1 MAGARGLSY
10 RLTAIG
16 SSSRPSLRPSVS
28 GAGPRSTSVRVR
40 VTRDLGLFDITM
52 AALGAMVGAAIFLLV
67 GAAYAVAG
75 PLVLMSLAVAALVAA
90 LAGMAYA
97 ELASGR
103 PDASGGAYIWVR
115 SALPAPSGFLSGWLS
130 WGGHM
135 AAAALSALGLG
146 IFLLELVRPSD
157 PASFFGPNPP
167 EVSLVGLAVL
177 ALSAVAH
184 FARVHLPVRALGRL
198 TFAKILLIVF
208 VAVLGVVSVFQPG
221 PARGFA
227 VGAPVTSLDLMLG
240 AGVLFIAFQGFEV
253 VAQLSDQV
261 KHPESSV
268 PRGVFLALL
277 LAFGMYAGLFL
288 AVLGNVPNDKLSG
301 WPACAGCF
309 GGSEDMVLLGS
320 RYFLGQPYVRAAVLI
335 IGIVSMYGA
344 LNSNLTAA
352 IKTSFSMARDRLLPA
367 SFAHIGGREVPPAAV
382 ALTLVGA
389 GFLVFL
395 TIETIAILA
404 SLAFLG
410 LFAFVHA
417 SVVALR
423 RGERRSAPGFRVP
436 LVPAVPMVAIAL
448 NLALGALLWSYPA
461 GSDAPLPPGMFAT
474 LLGGAWLAIGLAYHW
489 VGGRRTAGGLAPAAS
504 GAEVRDIL
512 ATSEDHV
519 ELERYRVFLPLREFE
534 DEALVELGAR
544 IARAKNAELSL
555 LHVVEIPRNL
565 PPKAIRFRYVDDRIR
580 GLQRLTRIGER
591 MGVDTRPVVKIGH
604 KVYEIILDTIREEAV
619 NLLVMGWRGERIE
632 GDRRVLGSN
641 IDYLIENAPCDVIV
655 FKTQGFRRPLRRIVV
670 LTSPIWSLEGIDDL
684 ALILASEDHPIVEV
698 VALASD
704 PSEAERLKQES
715 TRFEGRAH
723 ERGVRVEPK
732 VIYSTQWE
740 SEALRESA
748 EASLLMIRATSPGGL
763 RKFALGPVEDRIV
776 KLAKCPVLILR
787 KGA

>member
-1 MAGARGLSY
+1 MY
-10 RLTAIG
+10 RSTAIA
-16 SSSRPSLRPSVS
+16 SSSRPILRPSVS
-28 GAGPRSTSVRVR
+28 GPGPGSASVRVR

-67 GAAYAVAG
+67 GAAYSVAG
-75 PLVLMSLAVAALVAA
+75 PLVLLSLAVAALVAA

-103 PDASGGAYIWVR
+103 PDASGGAYVWVR
-115 SALPAPSGFLSGWLS
+115 SALPAPSGFVSGWLS

-135 AAAALSALGLG
+135 AASALSALGLG
-146 IFLLELVRPSD
+146 IFLVELVRPSD
-157 PASFFGPNPP
+157 ESSFFGPNPL
-167 EVSLVGLAVL
+167 EVSLVALAVL
-177 ALSAVAH
+177 ALSAIAH
-184 FARVHLPVRALGRL
+184 FARVHLPIRALGRL
-198 TFAKILLIVF
+198 TLGKILLIVL
-208 VAVLGVVSVFQPG
+208 VAVLGVISVFQPG
-221 PARGFA
+221 PPRGFA
-227 VGAPVTSLDLMLG
+227 VGAPVSSLDLMLG

-277 LAFGMYAGLFL
+277 LAFLVYGGFFL
-288 AVLGNVPNDKLSG
+288 AVLGNVPSDTLSG
-301 WPACAGCF
+301 WPACGGCL
-309 GGSEDMVLLGS
+309 GGSEDMVLSGI
-320 RYFLGQPYVRAAVLI
+320 RHFVGGPYVRAVVLI

-352 IKTSFSMARDRLLPA
+352 IKTSFSMARDRLLPG
-367 SFAHIGGREVPPAAV
+367 SFARIGGREVPPAAV
-382 ALTLVGA
+382 ALTFVGA

-436 LVPAVPMVAIAL
+436 LVPAVPMAAIAL
-448 NLALGALLWSYPA
+448 NLAVGALLWNYPA
-461 GSDAPLPPGMFAT
+461 RSDAPMPPGMLAT
-474 LLGGAWLAIGLAYHW
+474 LLGAVWLAIGLAYHW
-489 VGGRRTAGGLAPAAS
+489 VGGRRAAS
-504 GAEVRDIL
+504 GPAPPASAAEVRDIL

-580 GLQRLTRIGER
+580 GLQRLARIGEH

-684 ALILASEDHPIVEV
+684 ALILAAEDHPVVEV

-723 ERGVRVEPK
+723 ERGVTVEPK

-776 KLAKCPVLILR
+776 KLAKCSVLILR
-787 KGA
+787 KGT

>member
-1 MAGARGLSY
+1 MY
-10 RLTAIG
+10 RSTAIA
-16 SSSRPSLRPSVS
+16 SSSRPILRPSVS
-28 GAGPRSTSVRVR
+28 GPGPGSASVRVR

-67 GAAYAVAG
+67 GAAYSVAG
-75 PLVLMSLAVAALVAA
+75 PLVLLSLAVAALVAA

-103 PDASGGAYIWVR
+103 PDASGGAYVWVR
-115 SALPAPSGFLSGWLS
+115 SALPAPSGFVSGWLS

-135 AAAALSALGLG
+135 AASALSALGLG
-146 IFLLELVRPSD
+146 IFLVELVRPSD
-157 PASFFGPNPP
+157 ESSFFGPNPL
-167 EVSLVGLAVL
+167 EVSLVALAVL
-177 ALSAVAH
+177 ALSAIAH
-184 FARVHLPVRALGRL
+184 FARVHLPIRALGRL
-198 TFAKILLIVF
+198 TLGKILLIVL
-208 VAVLGVVSVFQPG
+208 VAVLGVISVFQPG
-221 PARGFA
+221 PPRGFA
-227 VGAPVTSLDLMLG
+227 VGAPVSSLDLMLG

-277 LAFGMYAGLFL
+277 LAFLVYGGFFL
-288 AVLGNVPNDKLSG
+288 AVLGNVPSDTLSG
-301 WPACAGCF
+301 WPACGGCL
-309 GGSEDMVLLGS
+309 GGSEDMVLSGI
-320 RYFLGQPYVRAAVLI
+320 RHFVGGPYVRAVVLI

-352 IKTSFSMARDRLLPA
+352 IKTSFSMARDRLLPG
-367 SFAHIGGREVPPAAV
+367 SFARIGGREVPPAAV
-382 ALTLVGA
+382 ALTFVGA

-436 LVPAVPMVAIAL
+436 LVPAVPMAAIAL
-448 NLALGALLWSYPA
+448 NLAVGALLWNYPA
-461 GSDAPLPPGMFAT
+461 RSDAPMPPGMLAT
-474 LLGGAWLAIGLAYHW
+474 LLGGVWLAIGLAYHW
-489 VGGRRTAGGLAPAAS
+489 VGGRRAAS
-504 GAEVRDIL
+504 GPAPPASAAEVRDIL

-580 GLQRLTRIGER
+580 GLQRLARIGEH

-684 ALILASEDHPIVEV
+684 ALILAAEDHPVVEV

-723 ERGVRVEPK
+723 ERGVTVEPK

-776 KLAKCPVLILR
+776 KLAKCSVLILR
-787 KGA
+787 KGT

>member
-1 MAGARGLSY
+1 
-10 RLTAIG
+10 
-16 SSSRPSLRPSVS
+16 
-28 GAGPRSTSVRVR
+28 
-40 VTRDLGLFDITM
+40 
-52 AALGAMVGAAIFLLV
+52 MV
-67 GAAYAVAG
+67 
-75 PLVLMSLAVAALVAA
+75 
-90 LAGMAYA
+90 
-97 ELASGR
+97 
-103 PDASGGAYIWVR
+103 
-115 SALPAPSGFLSGWLS
+115 LSG
-130 WGGHM
+130 
-135 AAAALSALGLG
+135 
-146 IFLLELVRPSD
+146 VR
-157 PASFFGPNPP
+157 
-167 EVSLVGLAVL
+167 
-177 ALSAVAH
+177 H
-184 FARVHLPVRALGRL
+184 FV
-198 TFAKILLIVF
+198 
-208 VAVLGVVSVFQPG
+208 
-221 PARGFA
+221 
-227 VGAPVTSLDLMLG
+227 
-240 AGVLFIAFQGFEV
+240 
-253 VAQLSDQV
+253 
-261 KHPESSV
+261 
-268 PRGVFLALL
+268 
-277 LAFGMYAGLFL
+277 
-288 AVLGNVPNDKLSG
+288 
-301 WPACAGCF
+301 
-309 GGSEDMVLLGS
+309 
-320 RYFLGQPYVRAAVLI
+320 GQPYVRVIVLI

-352 IKTSFSMARDRLLPA
+352 IKTSFSMARDRLLPG
-367 SFAHIGGREVPPAAV
+367 SFARIGGREVPPAAV
-382 ALTLVGA
+382 ALTFVGA

-436 LVPAVPMVAIAL
+436 LVPAVPMAAVAL
-448 NLALGALLWSYPA
+448 NLALGALLWNYPA
-461 GSDAPLPPGMFAT
+461 RSDAPIPPGMLAT
-474 LLGGAWLAIGLAYHW
+474 LLGGVWLAIGLAYHW
-489 VGGRRTAGGLAPAAS
+489 VGGRRAAGGLAPAAS

-580 GLQRLTRIGER
+580 GLQRLARIGEH

-684 ALILASEDHPIVEV
+684 ALILAAEDHPIVEV

-723 ERGVRVEPK
+723 ERGVTVEPK

-787 KGA
+787 KGT

>member
-1 MAGARGLSY
+1 
-10 RLTAIG
+10 
-16 SSSRPSLRPSVS
+16 
-28 GAGPRSTSVRVR
+28 
-40 VTRDLGLFDITM
+40 
-52 AALGAMVGAAIFLLV
+52 
-67 GAAYAVAG
+67 
-75 PLVLMSLAVAALVAA
+75 
-90 LAGMAYA
+90 MAYA

-103 PDASGGAYIWVR
+103 PDASGGAYVWVR

-135 AAAALSALGLG
+135 AASALSALGLG
-146 IFLLELVRPSD
+146 IFLVELVRPSEES
-157 PASFFGPNPP
+157 SFFGPNPL
-167 EVSLVGLAVL
+167 EVSLVALAVL
-177 ALSAVAH
+177 ALSAIAH

-198 TFAKILLIVF
+198 TLGKILLIVL
-208 VAVLGVVSVFQPG
+208 VAVLGVISVFQPG
-221 PARGFA
+221 PPRGFA
-227 VGAPVTSLDLMLG
+227 VGAPVSSLDLMLG

-261 KHPESSV
+261 KPPESSV

-277 LAFGMYAGLFL
+277 LAFLVYGGFFL
-288 AVLGNVPNDKLSG
+288 AVLGNVASDKLSG
-301 WPACAGCF
+301 WPACGGCL
-309 GGSEDMVLLGS
+309 GGSEDMVLSGI
-320 RYFLGQPYVRAAVLI
+320 RHFVGGPYVRVIVLI

-352 IKTSFSMARDRLLPA
+352 IKTSFSMARDRLLPG
-367 SFAHIGGREVPPAAV
+367 SFARIGGREVPPAAV
-382 ALTLVGA
+382 ALTFVGA

-436 LVPAVPMVAIAL
+436 LVPAVPMAAIAL
-448 NLALGALLWSYPA
+448 NLALGALLWNYPA
-461 GSDAPLPPGMFAT
+461 RSDAPLPPGMLAM
-474 LLGGAWLAIGLAYHW
+474 LLGGVWLAMGLAYHW
-489 VGGRRTAGGLAPAAS
+489 LGGRRAAGSQAPAAS
-504 GAEVRDIL
+504 AAEVRDIL

-519 ELERYRVFLPLREFE
+519 ELDRYRVFLPLREFE

-580 GLQRLTRIGER
+580 GLQRLARIGEH
-591 MGVDTRPVVKIGH
+591 MGVDTRPV
-604 KVYEIILDTIREEAV
+604 
-619 NLLVMGWRGERIE
+619 
-632 GDRRVLGSN
+632 
-641 IDYLIENAPCDVIV
+641 
-655 FKTQGFRRPLRRIVV
+655 
-670 LTSPIWSLEGIDDL
+670 
-684 ALILASEDHPIVEV
+684 VEV

-723 ERGVRVEPK
+723 ERGVTVEPK

-748 EASLLMIRATSPGGL
+748 DASLLMIRATSPGGL

-787 KGA
+787 KGT

>member
-1 MAGARGLSY
+1 MY
-10 RLTAIG
+10 RSTAIA
-16 SSSRPSLRPSVS
+16 SSSRPILRPSVS
-28 GAGPRSTSVRVR
+28 GPGPGSASVRVR

-67 GAAYAVAG
+67 GAAYSVAG
-75 PLVLMSLAVAALVAA
+75 PLVLLSLAVAALVAA

-103 PDASGGAYIWVR
+103 PDASGGAYVWVR
-115 SALPAPSGFLSGWLS
+115 SALPAPSGFVSGWLS

-135 AAAALSALGLG
+135 AASALSALGLG
-146 IFLLELVRPSD
+146 IFLVELVRPSD
-157 PASFFGPNPP
+157 ESSFFGPNPL
-167 EVSLVGLAVL
+167 EVSLVALAVL
-177 ALSAVAH
+177 ALSAITH
-184 FARVHLPVRALGRL
+184 FARVHLPIRALGRL
-198 TFAKILLIVF
+198 TLGKILLIVL
-208 VAVLGVVSVFQPG
+208 VAVLGVISVFQPG
-221 PARGFA
+221 PPRGFA
-227 VGAPVTSLDLMLG
+227 VGAPVSSLDLMLG

-277 LAFGMYAGLFL
+277 LAFLVYGGFFL
-288 AVLGNVPNDKLSG
+288 AVLGNVPSDTLSG
-301 WPACAGCF
+301 WPACGGCL
-309 GGSEDMVLLGS
+309 GGSEDMVLSGI
-320 RYFLGQPYVRAAVLI
+320 RHFVGGPYVRAVVLI

-352 IKTSFSMARDRLLPA
+352 IKTSFSMARDRLLPG
-367 SFAHIGGREVPPAAV
+367 SFARIGGREVPPAAV
-382 ALTLVGA
+382 ALTFVGA

-436 LVPAVPMVAIAL
+436 LVPAVPMAAIAL
-448 NLALGALLWSYPA
+448 NLAVGALLWNYPA
-461 GSDAPLPPGMFAT
+461 RSDAPMPPGMLAT
-474 LLGGAWLAIGLAYHW
+474 LLGGVWLAIGLAYHW
-489 VGGRRTAGGLAPAAS
+489 VGGRRAAS
-504 GAEVRDIL
+504 GPAPPASAAEVRDIL

-555 LHVVEIPRNL
+555 PHVVEIPRNL

-580 GLQRLTRIGER
+580 GLQRLARIGEH

-684 ALILASEDHPIVEV
+684 ALILAAEDHPVVEV

-723 ERGVRVEPK
+723 ERGVTVEPK

-776 KLAKCPVLILR
+776 KLAKCSVLILR
-787 KGA
+787 KGT

>member
-1 MAGARGLSY
+1 MSGPGP
-10 RLTAIG
+10 G
-16 SSSRPSLRPSVS
+16 S
-28 GAGPRSTSVRVR
+28 ASVRVR

-67 GAAYAVAG
+67 GAAYSVAG
-75 PLVLMSLAVAALVAA
+75 PLVLLSLAVAALVAA

-103 PDASGGAYIWVR
+103 PDASGGAYVWVR
-115 SALPAPSGFLSGWLS
+115 SALPAPSGFVSGWLS

-135 AAAALSALGLG
+135 AASALSALGLG
-146 IFLLELVRPSD
+146 IFLVELVRPSD
-157 PASFFGPNPP
+157 ESSFFGPNPL
-167 EVSLVGLAVL
+167 EVSLVALAVL
-177 ALSAVAH
+177 ALSAIAH
-184 FARVHLPVRALGRL
+184 FARVHLPIRALGRL
-198 TFAKILLIVF
+198 TLGKILLIVL
-208 VAVLGVVSVFQPG
+208 VAVLGVISVFQPG
-221 PARGFA
+221 PPRGFA
-227 VGAPVTSLDLMLG
+227 VGAPVSSLDLMLG

-277 LAFGMYAGLFL
+277 LAFLVYGGFFL
-288 AVLGNVPNDKLSG
+288 AVLGNVPSDTLSG
-301 WPACAGCF
+301 WPACGGCL
-309 GGSEDMVLLGS
+309 GGSEDMVLSGI
-320 RYFLGQPYVRAAVLI
+320 RHFVGGPYVRAVVLI

-352 IKTSFSMARDRLLPA
+352 IKTSFSMARDRLLPG
-367 SFAHIGGREVPPAAV
+367 SFARIGGREVPPAAV
-382 ALTLVGA
+382 ALTFVGA

-436 LVPAVPMVAIAL
+436 LVPAVPMAAIAL
-448 NLALGALLWSYPA
+448 NLAVGALLWNYPA
-461 GSDAPLPPGMFAT
+461 RSDAPMPPGMLAT
-474 LLGGAWLAIGLAYHW
+474 LLGGVWLAIGLAYHW
-489 VGGRRTAGGLAPAAS
+489 VGGRRAAS
-504 GAEVRDIL
+504 GPAPPASAAEVRDIL

-580 GLQRLTRIGER
+580 GLQRLARIGEH

-684 ALILASEDHPIVEV
+684 ALILAAEDHPVVEV

-723 ERGVRVEPK
+723 ERGVTVEPK

-776 KLAKCPVLILR
+776 KLAKCSVLILR
-787 KGA
+787 KGT

>member
-1 MAGARGLSY
+1 
-10 RLTAIG
+10 
-16 SSSRPSLRPSVS
+16 VS
-28 GAGPRSTSVRVR
+28 GPGPGSASVRVR

-75 PLVLMSLAVAALVAA
+75 PLVLLSLAVAALVAA

-103 PDASGGAYIWVR
+103 PDASGGAYVWVR

-135 AAAALSALGLG
+135 AASALSALGLG
-146 IFLLELVRPSD
+146 IFLVELVRPSEES
-157 PASFFGPNPP
+157 SFFGPNPLD
-167 EVSLVGLAVL
+167 VSLVALAVL
-177 ALSAVAH
+177 ALSAIAH

-198 TFAKILLIVF
+198 TLGKILLIVL
-208 VAVLGVVSVFQPG
+208 VAVLGVISVFQPG
-221 PARGFA
+221 PPRGFA
-227 VGAPVTSLDLMLG
+227 VGAPVSSLDLMLG
-240 AGVLFIAFQGFEV
+240 AGILFIAFQGFEV

-277 LAFGMYAGLFL
+277 LAFLVYGGFFL
-288 AVLGNVPNDKLSG
+288 AVLGSVPSDKLSG
-301 WPACAGCF
+301 WPGCAACF
-309 GGSEDMVLLGS
+309 GGSEDMVLSGV
-320 RYFLGQPYVRAAVLI
+320 RHFVGQPYVRVIVLI

-352 IKTSFSMARDRLLPA
+352 IKTSFSMARDRLLPG
-367 SFAHIGGREVPPAAV
+367 SFARIGGREVPPAAV
-382 ALTLVGA
+382 ALTFVGA

-436 LVPAVPMVAIAL
+436 LVPAVPMAAIAL
-448 NLALGALLWSYPA
+448 NLALGALLWNYPA
-461 GSDAPLPPGMFAT
+461 RSDAPLPPGMLAM
-474 LLGGAWLAIGLAYHW
+474 LLGGVWLAMGLAYHW
-489 VGGRRTAGGLAPAAS
+489 LGGRRAAGSQAPAAS
-504 GAEVRDIL
+504 AAEVRDIL

-519 ELERYRVFLPLREFE
+519 ELDRYRVFLPLREFE

-580 GLQRLTRIGER
+580 GLQRLARIGEH

-655 FKTQGFRRPLRRIVV
+655 FKTQGLRRPLRRIVV

-684 ALILASEDHPIVEV
+684 ALILAAEDHPVVEV

-723 ERGVRVEPK
+723 ERGVTVEPK

-748 EASLLMIRATSPGGL
+748 DASLLMIRATSPGGL

-787 KGA
+787 KGT

>member
-1 MAGARGLSY
+1 M
-10 RLTAIG
+10 
-16 SSSRPSLRPSVS
+16 S
-28 GAGPRSTSVRVR
+28 GAGPASASVRVR

-75 PLVLMSLAVAALVAA
+75 PLILLSLAVAAVIAA

-103 PDASGGAYIWVR
+103 PDASGGAYVWVR

-130 WGGHM
+130 WGGHI
-135 AAAALSALGLG
+135 AASALSALGLG
-146 IFLLELVRPSD
+146 IFLVEIVRPSVQS
-157 PASFFGPNPP
+157 SFFGPNPL
-167 EVSLVGLAVL
+167 EVSLVALAVL
-177 ALSAVAH
+177 ALSAAAH
-184 FARVHLPVRALGRL
+184 FARIHLPLRALGRL
-198 TFAKILLIVF
+198 TLGKILLIVL
-208 VAVLGVVSVFQPG
+208 VAVLGAISIFQPG
-221 PARGFA
+221 PPRGFA
-227 VGAPVTSLDLMLG
+227 LGAPVSSLELMLG

-261 KHPESSV
+261 KHPESNV

-277 LAFGMYAGLFL
+277 LAFLVYGGFFL
-288 AVLGNVPNDKLSG
+288 AVLGNVPAGELSG
-301 WPACAGCF
+301 WPACTACV
-309 GGSEDMVLLGS
+309 GGTEHMVLLGV
-320 RYFLGQPYVRAAVLI
+320 RYFQLGQPYVRDAVLI
-335 IGIVSMYGA
+335 IGVVSMYGA

-352 IKTSFSMARDRLLPA
+352 IKTSFSMARDRLLPGSLA
-367 SFAHIGGREVPPAAV
+367 RIGGREVPPAAV
-382 ALTLVGA
+382 ALTFVGA

-417 SVVALR
+417 AVIALR

-436 LVPAVPMVAIAL
+436 LVPAVPMAAIAL
-448 NLALGALLWSYPA
+448 NLALGALLWNYPA
-461 GSDAPLPPGMFAT
+461 RSDAPIPPGTFAA
-474 LLGGAWLAIGLAYHW
+474 LLGGVWLAVGLAYHW
-489 VGGRRTAGGLAPAAS
+489 IGGRRVAGRPASADVA
-504 GAEVRDIL
+504 AEVRDIL

-534 DEALVELGAR
+534 DESLVELGAR

-580 GLQRLTRIGER
+580 GLQRLARIGEHL
-591 MGVDTRPVVKIGH
+591 GVDTRPVVKIGH

-670 LTSPIWSLEGIDDL
+670 LTSPIWGLEGIDDL
-684 ALILASEDHPIVEV
+684 ALILAAEDHPVVEV

-723 ERGVRVEPK
+723 ERGVTVEPK

-763 RKFALGPVEDRIV
+763 RKFSLGPVEDRIV

-787 KGA
+787 KWT